1 MAISLKAFFTA
12 SSVIDD
18 SSPHFFTS
26 IHLNSGASKTAVT
39 TIAGSSAELFCL
51 FD

>member
-1 MAISLKAFFTA
+1 MAISLKAFSTA

-26 IHLNSGASKTAVT
+26 IRWNFGASKTAVT
-39 TIAGSSAELFCL
+39 AIAGSSAELFCS
-51 FD
+51 FS